1 MNRKI
6 VTILDYGLGNV
17 TSLVNSLKYLNYEV
31 NFFSK
36 KKKDIQI
43 LIIPGIG
50 SFDNALKIL
59 KKKKYIP
66 LIKRLIRNN
75 VKIIGICLGMQ
86 ILLSL
91 GYENKKKKV

>member
-50 SFDNALKIL
+50 SFDNAIKIL
-59 KKKKYIP
+59 KKKKKIP
-66 LIKRLIRNN
+66 I
-75 VKIIGICLGMQ
+75 
-86 ILLSL
+86 
-91 GYENKKKKV
+91 KKK